1 MTFRFTTAGESHGRG
16 LVGILEGIP
25 AGLPVSAA
33 DVDVELKRRMGG
45 YGRGAR
51 MKIESDRIEWL
62 AGVRAG
68 ETLGSP
74 IAMLIW
80 NRDWEH
86 WQDVMAPEA
95 DATPDPQGRRR
106 QVTRP
111 RPGHADLAGSLKY
124 DRLDARD
131 ILERASARETVAR
144 VACGAICKKL
154 LREFSIEIGS
164 HVAELGGVTAKP
176 QPPVPSPLNETAD
189 RSPVRCLDPDAEREM
204 VARIDAAKAAGD
216 TLGGIVEVIAQ
227 GVPVGLGSHVSWDRK
242 LDGRLAQALMS
253 IPAVKG
259 VELGLGF
266 EAARRKGSEVHDEI
280 LPGFARATNRAGGT
294 EGGTTTGEALVLRA
308 AMKPISTLMAP
319 LRTVDLKTGGPA
331 QAQAERSDV
340 TAVPAMGVIAEAMLA
355 LVLAQA
361 LLEKFGGDALSETKR
376 NFEGYLAQVR
386 ARVPGEGAKGVGAH
400 ARDPARR
407 DRPGRRL
414 GGAAGRDRGR
424 AGPRPRDLPPH
435 AARDGGAARR
445 ARGNPPAVN
454 R

>member
-1 MTFRFTTAGESHGRG
+1 VTFRFTTAGESHGRG
-16 LVGILEGIP
+16 LVAVLEGIP
-25 AGLPVSAA
+25 AGLPLTAERVNA
-33 DVDVELKRRMGG
+33 ELKRRMGG

-51 MKIESDRIEWL
+51 MKIEADQIEWL

-74 IAMLIW
+74 IAMLVW

-86 WQDVMAPEA
+86 WQDVMAPDA
-95 DATPDPQGRRR
+95 DAPGGERRR

-124 DRLDARD
+124 DRQDARD

-144 VACGAICKKL
+144 VACGAVCKVL
-154 LREFSIEIGS
+154 LEQFGIEIGS
-164 HVAELGGVTAKP
+164 HVAELGGVTARYR
-176 QPPVPSPLNETAD
+176 SPLPAPLNQASD
-189 RSPVRCLDPDAEREM
+189 ASPVRCLDADAEKEM
-204 VARIDAAKAAGD
+204 VARIDAAQAAGD
-216 TLGGIVEVIAQ
+216 TLGGVVEVVAL
-227 GVPVGLGSHVSWDRK
+227 GVPVGLGSHVSWDTK

-280 LPGFARATNRAGGT
+280 LPGLARATNRAGGT
-294 EGGTTTGEALVLRA
+294 EGGMTTGEPLVARV
-308 AMKPISTLMAP
+308 AMKPISTLMSP

-331 QAQAERSDV
+331 QAQSERSDV

-386 ARVPGEGAKGVGAH
+386 ARIPK
-400 ARDPARR
+400 
-407 DRPGRRL
+407 
-414 GGAAGRDRGR
+414 GAAS
-424 AGPRPRDLPPH
+424 
-435 AARDGGAARR
+435 
-445 ARGNPPAVN
+445 
-454 R
+454 